1 MRPRKTTAPAIS
13 RKVRRLFDAI
23 CSYTSAG
30 EAHLPGGLR
39 LIRHRGGVDRTGTRV
54 RDLLEQLA
62 LVGGVAADGLHQ
74 VRDQVVAA
82 AELDVDLR
90 PAVVDA
96 VAERD
101 EPGEAQDAGE

>member
-30 EAHLPGGLR
+30 EGDL
-39 LIRHRGGVDRTGTRV
+39 RGGARV

-90 PAVVDA
+90 PAVVDP

-101 EPGEAQDAGE
+101 EPVEDQDADEHQQREDAAEPDPH